1 MTAAQIVFYLFAGLS
16 IVSGLFILF
25 TKNVLHA
32 VLSLLAV
39 FLGVSALFIFA
50 GADFLAIT
58 QLVVY
63 VGGVL
68 VLMLFG
74 VMLTNRETG
83 AVYPVSK
90 NKYFLSGILSGAAV
104 LGLLSYVII
113 KNSALFLAVSAKPG
127 EDKVAGLADTTV
139 KKLGIGLMSEYVLV
153 FEVAGILLLMALIGA
168 AFIAGRKT
176 S

>member
-1 MTAAQIVFYLFAGLS
+1 MTPVQIIFYFFAGLTVAS
-16 IVSGLFILF
+16 ALFILF

-32 VLSLLAV
+32 VLSLLIV
-39 FLGVSALFIFA
+39 FLGVSAMYVFA

-63 VGGVL
+63 IGGVL

-83 AVYPVSK
+83 NAYPVSK
-90 NKYFLSGILSGAAV
+90 NKYFISGLIS
-104 LGLLSYVII
+104 
-113 KNSALFLAVSAKPG
+113 AVSIFGMLIYVLVKNQ
-127 EDKVAGLADTTV
+127 KVFFSFSGKITSDAAYNSTTT
-139 KKLGIGLMSEYVLV
+139 KILGVGLMSEYVLV
-153 FEVAGILLLMALIGA
+153 FEVVGLLLLIALIGA
-168 AFIAGRKT
+168 AFIAGKKN

>member
-1 MTAAQIVFYLFAGLS
+1 MIAVKFVFYFFAALTVVSALF
-16 IVSGLFILF
+16 VLF

-32 VLSLLAV
+32 VLSLLSV
-39 FLGVSALFIFA
+39 FLGVSALYVFA
-50 GADFLAIT
+50 GADFLAVT

-83 AVYPVSK
+83 ALYPVSK
-90 NKYFLSGILSGAAV
+90 NKYFITGIISGLLI
-104 LGLLSYVII
+104 LGLLIYLIRE
-113 KNSALFLAVSAKPG
+113 N
-127 EDKVAGLADTTV
+127 EDIFFVPYNPDNNFILNGKSTV
-139 KKLGIGLMSEYVLV
+139 HFLGIRLITEYLFAFEAVGL
-153 FEVAGILLLMALIGA
+153 LLLMALIGA
-168 AFIAGRKT
+168 AFVAGKKT

>member
-1 MTAAQIVFYLFAGLS
+1 MTVAQGIFYFFAGLT

-39 FLGVSALFIFA
+39 FIGVSALYVFA
-50 GADFLAIT
+50 GADFLAVT
-58 QLVVY
+58 QLVIY

-68 VLMLFG
+68 ILMLFG

-90 NKYFLSGILSGAAV
+90 NKYFLAGIVSGILILV
-104 LGLLSYVII
+104 MLVFLFI
-113 KNSALFLAVSAKPG
+113 KNETVFVSGSGKTT
-127 EDKVAGLADTTV
+127 ADAIHTESTV
-139 KKLGIGLMSEYVLV
+139 RTIGIGIMSEYVLV

>member
-1 MTAAQIVFYLFAGLS
+1 MNLTQLLFYFFAGLAV
-16 IVSGLFILF
+16 VSGLFILF

-39 FLGVSALFIFA
+39 FLGVSAIFVFA

-74 VMLTNRETG
+74 VMMTNRETG
-83 AVYPVSK
+83 AAYPISK
-90 NKYFLSGILSGAAV
+90 NKYFITGILSGVSILAM
-104 LGLLSYVII
+104 LGYLVV
-113 KNSALFLAVSAKPG
+113 KNEKLFLSVSGKMDQTARPTG
-127 EDKVAGLADTTV
+127 TTI
-139 KKLGIGLMSEYVLV
+139 KTLGIGLMSEYVLV
-153 FEVAGILLLMALIGA
+153 FEAAGVLLLMALIGA
-168 AFIAGRKT
+168 AFIAGRKV
-176 S
+176 

>member
-1 MTAAQIVFYLFAGLS
+1 MTSTQLIFYLFAGLS
-16 IVSGLFILF
+16 VFSGLFILF

-39 FLGVSALFIFA
+39 FLGVSAMFVYA

-58 QLVVY
+58 QLLVY

-83 AVYPVSK
+83 AAYPVSK
-90 NKYFLSGILSGAAV
+90 NKYFLSGILSGMAILGV
-104 LGLLSYVII
+104 LVY
-113 KNSALFLAVSAKPG
+113 LFLKNRNQLFSGKTISP
-127 EDKVAGLADTTV
+127 AGIGSTIKT
-139 KKLGIGLMSEYVLV
+139 LGISLMSEYILV
-153 FEVAGILLLMALIGA
+153 FEAAGILLLLAMIGA
-168 AFIAGRKT
+168 AFIAGRRT
-176 S
+176 

>member
-1 MTAAQIVFYLFAGLS
+1 MTIAQCIFYFFAGLT
-16 IVSGLFILF
+16 IVSGLFILL

-39 FLGVSALFIFA
+39 FIGVSAMYVFA
-50 GADFLAIT
+50 GADFLAVT
-58 QLVVY
+58 QLVIY

-68 VLMLFG
+68 ILMLFG

-90 NKYFLSGILSGAAV
+90 NKYFLAGIVSGVLVLIILVFLFIKNETVFLSGS
-104 LGLLSYVII
+104 G
-113 KNSALFLAVSAKPG
+113 KTT
-127 EDKVAGLADTTV
+127 ADTIHTESTV
-139 KKLGIGLMSEYVLV
+139 RTIGISIMSEYIVA